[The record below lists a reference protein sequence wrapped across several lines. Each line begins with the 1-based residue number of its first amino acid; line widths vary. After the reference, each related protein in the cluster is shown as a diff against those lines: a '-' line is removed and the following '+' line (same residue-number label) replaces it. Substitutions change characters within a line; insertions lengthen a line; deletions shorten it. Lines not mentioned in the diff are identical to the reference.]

1 MASITFLRQLEDHI
15 KLMIVKKKKYRILKG
30 KDLIWLLFKI
40 SKPMGRVKKATKQRN
55 LGIS

>member
-1 MASITFLRQLEDHI
+1 
-15 KLMIVKKKKYRILKG
+15 MIVKKKKYRILKG